1 MLVRKVCM
9 IGDFGV
15 GKTSLVQ
22 RYVHSVFSDRYLT
35 TVGVK
40 ISTRAQAL
48 ADGGQLKLVL
58 WDIAGSDALSSV
70 EEKYLRGA
78 AAYLLV
84 ADGTRRPT
92 LDSAQALD
100 ARAQELLGPV
110 PRLLAINKQDLS
122 EDWEMD
128 ETELAAQDRPNRPLL
143 RCSARTGENVDA
155 AFTRLAQM
163 LAENQG

>member
-40 ISTRAQAL
+40 ISTREQTL
-48 ADGGQLKLVL
+48 ADGSELKFVV
-58 WDIAGSDALSSV
+58 WDIAGNDTLSSV

-84 ADGTRRPT
+84 VDGTRRPT
-92 LDSAQALD
+92 LDTALALD
-100 ARAQELLGPV
+100 TRAQELLGPV
-110 PRLLAINKQDLS
+110 PRLLAINKRDLS

-128 ETELAAQDRPNRPLL
+128 DTELAAQERADRPQLL
-143 RCSARTGENVDA
+143 CSARTGENVGA
-155 AFTRLAQM
+155 AFARLAQM
-163 LAENQG
+163 LVEQ

>member
-40 ISTRAQAL
+40 ISTREQTL
-48 ADGGQLKLVL
+48 ADGGRLKLVL
-58 WDIAGSDALSSV
+58 WDIAGRGVLTSV

-92 LDSAQALD
+92 LDSARALD
-100 ARAQELLGPV
+100 VRAQELLGPV
-110 PRLLAINKQDLS
+110 PRLLAINKRDLS
-122 EDWEMD
+122 GDWEIGD
-128 ETELAAQDRPNRPLL
+128 TELAAQDSPGRPLL

-155 AFTRLAQM
+155 AFARLAQM
-163 LAENQG
+163 LAEYQR

>member
-1 MLVRKVCM
+1 M

-40 ISTRAQAL
+40 ISTREQTL
-48 ADGGQLKLVL
+48 ADGRLLKLVL
-58 WDIAGSDALSSV
+58 WDIAGSDTLTSV

-84 ADGTRRPT
+84 ADGTRRLT
-92 LDSAQALD
+92 LDNARALD

-110 PRLLAINKQDLS
+110 PRLLAINKRDLS
-122 EDWEMD
+122 EDWETD
-128 ETELAAQDRPNRPLL
+128 DTELAAQDWPDRPLV

-155 AFTRLAQM
+155 AFARLAEM
-163 LAENQG
+163 MAEHRA